1 MEKDDFYYFFHLW
14 GAGFIYLTFHN
25 SPVEIYYHALKT
37 HNPTAPIILT
47 NNRGKN
53 METTI
58 YNGKECVVLPI
69 EVWENLKQKILAQ
82 RQLID
87 EFEKEMKA

>member
-1 MEKDDFYYFFHLW
+1 
-14 GAGFIYLTFHN
+14 
-25 SPVEIYYHALKT
+25 
-37 HNPTAPIILT
+37 
-47 NNRGKN
+47 